1 MLAQFRVT
9 CQMVIARGQQQIAEH
24 GQMREQVKA
33 LEHHADVQAMFGIL
47 HKARLLLP
55 LTVEVNKGLAVNLNF
70 AVIDLLKTVQQAN
83 EGGFPRA

>member
-1 MLAQFRVT
+1 
-9 CQMVIARGQQQIAEH
+9 
-24 GQMREQVKA
+24 
-33 LEHHADVQAMFGIL
+33 MFGIL

-83 EGGFPRA
+83 EGGFPRADGPMTETTSPGWICRLTAPSTSTLL